1 VADIEGG
8 RRGDFLTNPVMA
20 ANISHRISTDLAQM
34 DSDNGASFFIYAGTK
49 VSMAMIGVADTL
61 FLDVPQ

>member
-1 VADIEGG
+1 MAGIEGG
-8 RRGDFLTNPVMA
+8 RQGYLLIDRVTV

-34 DSDNGASFFIYAGTK
+34 DSDNRASFFIYAGAK
-49 VSMAMIGVADTL
+49 VSMAVIGVADTL

>member
-1 VADIEGG
+1 MADIEGG
-8 RRGDFLTNPVMA
+8 RRAYLLIDRVTV

-49 VSMAMIGVADTL
+49 VSMAVIGVADTL